1 MSCSTRYVLLLAELH
16 HSGPSSTSAIIAK
29 IIGSVEVFIQWQ
41 IKRLPS
47 ESSIEYW
54 HEYNT
59 GVQDDVSLCYDFT
72 FYTDSD

>member
-1 MSCSTRYVLLLAELH
+1 MLNILLPTTTTIRA
-16 HSGPSSTSAIIAK
+16 HSSGNENAK

-59 GVQDDVSLCYDFT
+59 GVQDDVSLCCYDFT